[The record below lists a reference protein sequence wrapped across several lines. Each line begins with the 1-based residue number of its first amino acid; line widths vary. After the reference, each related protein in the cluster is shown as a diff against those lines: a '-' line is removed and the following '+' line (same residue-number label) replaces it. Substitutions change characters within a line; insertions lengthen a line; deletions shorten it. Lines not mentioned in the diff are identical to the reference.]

1 MRGATQHFKPG
12 QVRGHSQTLLLY
24 QPLCPSLWALPS
36 SDAKKHTRAP
46 VNRQLV
52 QGQPPTF
59 PHPTP
64 DLLLLL
70 HVGLSHLSAL
80 CQVRLPPI
88 PQSWRGSTSIWTNLA
103 KDSLVSFSAFLS
115 LRSLFSKHN
124 THVMIVLKTQ

>member
-1 MRGATQHFKPG
+1 MGGWGEGRGATQHFKPG

-36 SDAKKHTRAP
+36 SDAKKHARAP

-70 HVGLSHLSAL
+70 HVGLSHLSAEQPSARSDSHQFL
-80 CQVRLPPI
+80 RVREGLLPSGP
-88 PQSWRGSTSIWTNLA
+88 TL
-103 KDSLVSFSAFLS
+103 
-115 LRSLFSKHN
+115 LRTL
-124 THVMIVLKTQ
+124 